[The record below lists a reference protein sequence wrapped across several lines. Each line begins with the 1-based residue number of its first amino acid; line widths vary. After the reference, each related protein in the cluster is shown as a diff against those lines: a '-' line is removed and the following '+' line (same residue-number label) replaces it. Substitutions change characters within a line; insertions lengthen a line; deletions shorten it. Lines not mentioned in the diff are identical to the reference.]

1 MGSMGPSG
9 FAPTKACSASMVY
22 VTMFEFLGTIID
34 NRICC
39 VGNLLIAA
47 ELVCCRVEL
56 RWNSVAGVARGIFQ
70 NQRLF
75 VLTSLI
81 NL

>member
-1 MGSMGPSG
+1 MGSMVPTG

-22 VTMFEFLGTIID
+22 VTMFDFLGTILD
-34 NRICC
+34 SRICC
-39 VGNLLIAA
+39 VGNLLSAA
-47 ELVCCRVEL
+47 KLVCCCVQL
-56 RWNSVAGVARGIFQ
+56 GWNSVAGVAHGIFQ

-75 VLTSLI
+75 VLTLLN

>member
-1 MGSMGPSG
+1 MGSKGSNG
-9 FAPTKACSASMVY
+9 LAPTKACSASLVY
-22 VTMFEFLGTIID
+22 VTIFDFLGTILD
-34 NRICC
+34 SRICC
-39 VGNLLIAA
+39 VDNLLSAA
-47 ELVCCRVEL
+47 ELVCCRVQL
-56 RWNSVAGVARGIFQ
+56 GWNSVAGVAHGIFQ

>member
-1 MGSMGPSG
+1 MGLMGPTR
-9 FAPTKACSASMVY
+9 FAPNKACSASMMY
-22 VTMFEFLGTIID
+22 VTRFDFLGTILD
-34 NRICC
+34 SRICC
-39 VGNLLIAA
+39 VGNLLSVA
-47 ELVCCRVEL
+47 ELMCCHVNLGWKSEAV
-56 RWNSVAGVARGIFQ
+56 VAHGIFQ

>member
-1 MGSMGPSG
+1 MGLMGPTG
-9 FAPTKACSASMVY
+9 FAPTKACSALMVY
-22 VTMFEFLGTIID
+22 VTMLDLSVTILD
-34 NRICC
+34 SRICC
-39 VGNLLIAA
+39 VSNLLSAA
-47 ELVCCRVEL
+47 ELVCCCVQL
-56 RWNSVAGVARGIFQ
+56 GWNSVAGVAHGIFH

>member
-1 MGSMGPSG
+1 MGSMGPTG
-9 FAPTKACSASMVY
+9 IAPTKACSTLMVY
-22 VTMFEFLGTIID
+22 VAMFDFLGTILD
-34 NRICC
+34 SRICC
-39 VGNLLIAA
+39 VSNLMSAA
-47 ELVCCRVEL
+47 ELVCCRVQL
-56 RWNSVAGVARGIFQ
+56 GWNNVAGVAHGIFQ

>member
-1 MGSMGPSG
+1 MGSMGPTG
-9 FAPTKACSASMVY
+9 FAPAKACSASMVY
-22 VTMFEFLGTIID
+22 VTMFDFSGTILDI
-34 NRICC
+34 RIFC
-39 VGNLLIAA
+39 VGNLLSAA
-47 ELVCCRVEL
+47 ELVCCCVQL
-56 RWNSVAGVARGIFQ
+56 GWNSVAGVAQGIFH

>member
-1 MGSMGPSG
+1 MGPTG
-9 FAPTKACSASMVY
+9 FAPTKAYSASMVY
-22 VTMFEFLGTIID
+22 VTMFDFSGTILDSQIF
-34 NRICC
+34 C
-39 VGNLLIAA
+39 VGNLLSAA
-47 ELVCCRVEL
+47 KLVCCRVQIG
-56 RWNSVAGVARGIFQ
+56 WNSVAGVAHGIFQ

>member
-1 MGSMGPSG
+1 MGSIGPTG

-22 VTMFEFLGTIID
+22 VTMFDFSGTILD
-34 NRICC
+34 SRICC
-39 VGNLLIAA
+39 VGNLLSAA
-47 ELVCCRVEL
+47 ELVCCRVQL
-56 RWNSVAGVARGIFQ
+56 DCNSVAGVAHGIFQ